1 MQTYRRLLGYLRP
14 HLGTFMVGV
23 LGMVMFAATD
33 AGWAAFVKF
42 FLDGTFVDRDPR
54 MVWLVPTAL
63 IGLFLV
69 RGVGDFLQ
77 TYAPGSVGRRIVK
90 TLRAQIFDRYLHLP
104 VGYFDRNSAGVLLS
118 KLTYN
123 TEQVATA
130 TTDSITVF
138 IRDTLTILGLI
149 GYLLYMNWRL
159 TLFALTVG
167 PIIAFLIRRVNTMF
181 RRYSRRIQNSM
192 GDVTRVAKEAIEAP
206 RVVRVFNAQEYETR
220 LFEEVIEHNRRSH
233 MKLLLTKG
241 LSNPIV
247 QAIAATGL
255 AGVLYLATLEAIE
268 GRMTVGE
275 FTSFIAALMLI
286 TAPLRRLVNVAGPLQ
301 QGIAA
306 AQSIFEV
313 LDTPPE
319 PAGGSRSLARAR
331 GEVEYREAHFRYP
344 TAVEDVLRG
353 VSFRVEPGQTIA
365 IVGRSGSGKSTIVN
379 LLPRFYDVT
388 GGQVLL
394 DGHDIRDYRAARP
407 APPDQ
412 RRQPGRRAV
421 QRHDPQQHRL
431 RPPGRARRDR
441 SCSRG
446 GEGARVCRRTACGPR
461 DRGRRPWRTAVR
473 RPAPADRDRPRAAA
487 QHTDPD
493 PRRGHFGARHRAR
506 APDPGATRVA
516 DEVAHDAG
524 DRAPAL
530 DGREGR
536 PDPGHGRRPGDRAGH
551 ARRAA
556 RAGRAVLGAVPV
568 AVQRM
573 RLEAALQRLW
583 YGPAWRS
590 VPLWPLEALY
600 RVVGAVRRM
609 AYSSGAWRAR
619 RASRSVIVV
628 GNLTVGGTGKTPV
641 AAWLAQELGRAGHT
655 VGVVLRGYGG
665 THRGAPRVVRSDDAP
680 DEVGDEALLHARR
693 GPHVVVIG
701 ADRFAAAETA
711 AQAGADVIV
720 CDDGLQHLA
729 LARDFEIVVADAK
742 RGFGN
747 GHQLPAGPLRES
759 ARRLESVDALVLTHR
774 GPPGGAAPGPDHPL
788 RVDVRLQPRR
798 GREPGERRTAL
809 ARFLCRRASARD
821 GRDRPS
827 RGLFRRLARRRP
839 DARNTRVTRSRAA
852 HGAGFRRRR
861 RTADPDDREGCRK
874 MPRNRRNRG
883 RG

>member
-1 MQTYRRLLGYLRP
+1 MRDSRGAEPAPRPATVPPGTAMQTYRRLLTYLRP

-23 LGMVMFAATD
+23 LGMVLFAATD

-42 FLDGTFVDRDPR
+42 FLDGTFVERDPR

-63 IGLFLV
+63 IGLFIL

-159 TLFALTVG
+159 TLFALIVG

-255 AGVLYLATLEAIE
+255 AGVLYLATLDAIE

-313 LDTPPE
+313 LDAQPE
-319 PAGGSRSLARAR
+319 PAGGSRPLARAR

-344 TAVEDVLRG
+344 TAAEDVLRG
-353 VSFRVEPGQTIA
+353 VSFRVDPGQTIA

-394 DGHDIRDYRAARP
+394 DGHDIRDYSLH
-407 APPDQ
+407 DL
-412 RRQPGRRAV
+412 RRQI
-421 QRHDPQQHRL
+421 
-431 RPPGRARRDR
+431 
-441 SCSRG
+441 
-446 GEGARVCRRTACGPR
+446 
-461 DRGRRPWRTAVR
+461 
-473 RPAPADRDRPRAAA
+473 
-487 QHTDPD
+487 
-493 PRRGHFGARHRAR
+493 
-506 APDPGATRVA
+506 
-516 DEVAHDAG
+516 
-524 DRAPAL
+524 
-530 DGREGR
+530 
-536 PDPGHGRRPGDRAGH
+536 
-551 ARRAA
+551 
-556 RAGRAVLGAVPV
+556 
-568 AVQRM
+568 
-573 RLEAALQRLW
+573 
-583 YGPAWRS
+583 S
-590 VPLWPLEALY
+590 V
-600 RVVGAVRRM
+600 V
-609 AYSSGAWRAR
+609 S
-619 RASRSVIVV
+619 
-628 GNLTVGGTGKTPV
+628 
-641 AAWLAQELGRAGHT
+641 QD
-655 VGVVLRGYGG
+655 VVLFNDTIRSNIAFG
-665 THRGAPRVVRSDDAP
+665 HPAAPG
-680 DEVGDEALLHARR
+680 EIE
-693 GPHVVVIG
+693 
-701 ADRFAAAETA
+701 AAAEA
-711 AQAGADVIV
+711 ARVLEFAA
-720 CDDGLQHLA
+720 
-729 LARDFEIVVADAK
+729 E
-742 RGFGN
+742 
-747 GHQLPAGPLRES
+747 LPAGLETVVGDRGALLSGGQRQRIAIARALLRNTPILILDEATS
-759 ARRLESVDALVLTHR
+759 ALDTELERQIQEQLESLMRSRTTLVIAHRLSTVEKADRILVMDGGQVIEQGTHAGLLER
-774 GPPGGAAPGPDHPL
+774 GGQYSVL
-788 RVDVRLQPRR
+788 YRLQFN
-798 GREPGERRTAL
+798 E
-809 ARFLCRRASARD
+809 
-821 GRDRPS
+821 
-827 RGLFRRLARRRP
+827 
-839 DARNTRVTRSRAA
+839 
-852 HGAGFRRRR
+852 
-861 RTADPDDREGCRK
+861 
-874 MPRNRRNRG
+874 
-883 RG
+883 